1 MIHLVNSSF
10 QSLPIPDHKMMF
22 ADPPDNIGLGYGEY
36 EDSLPEHRYRNLLE
50 DILLCACLHCEI
62 LWISFNATHLPLMGA
77 VVYDFLNRQNIF
89 AGADSRDWVFK
100 PGVQTYTFYQH
111 NRHDL
116 GNAHRPLWRLMKR
129 DAQIYPD
136 AIRVPSWRQL
146 HGDKRA
152 NPEGKVPGD
161 VFDFPRVVGNSGQRR
176 RWHPTQLNEDLY
188 ERCLKLSCAPDE
200 TACDLFA
207 GTGTMARV
215 CAKTG
220 NPCSLYE
227 IDPGYCYEIAKEHN
241 LHQVTLTSWSSE
253 GRDGLV

>member
-10 QSLPIPDHKMMF
+10 QSLPIGQHKMMF

-36 EDSLPEHRYRNLLE
+36 EDALPEHHYRKLLE
-50 DILLCACLHCEI
+50 DILFCALTHCDI
-62 LWISFNATHLPLMGA
+62 LWVSFNAIHLPLMGS
-77 VVYDFLNRQNIF
+77 VVWDLLSRRIF
-89 AGADSRDWVFK
+89 SDWVFK

-116 GNAHRPLWRLMKR
+116 GAAHRPLWRLMKR
-129 DAQIYPD
+129 GTKLYPD
-136 AIRVPSWRQL
+136 AVRVPSWRQL

-176 RWHPTQLNEDLY
+176 TWHPTQLNEDLY
-188 ERCLKLSCAPDE
+188 ERCLKLSCASDE
-200 TACDLFA
+200 SACDLFA
-207 GTGTMARV
+207 GTGTLARV

-227 IDPGYCYEIAKEHN
+227 IDPGYCKQIAMEHN
-241 LHQVTLTSWSSE
+241 LCQITPTSWISE
-253 GRDGLV
+253 EGI